1 MNRVFGV
8 LAFFELLK
16 RLLPLM
22 LVEQA
27 EVLALL
33 HRFMPS
39 KLRIWVAESVDE
51 AEHIVIGNG
60 LSAQSD
66 RRMLLEMFGRLT
78 RRAA

>member
-27 EVLALL
+27 EVLTLL

-39 KLRIWVAESVDE
+39 NLRIWVAESVDE